1 MLHDASASTTA
12 SKIEHAG
19 ARQASPGSQKGTS
32 LWNAAICKSMGRN
45 GRDALAAQIQGHV
58 GIIVDVD
65 SVQTLTNALEG
76 PSLACN
82 DLLSTPHAT
91 RLRIEAVIGKID

>member
-1 MLHDASASTTA
+1 
-12 SKIEHAG
+12 
-19 ARQASPGSQKGTS
+19 
-32 LWNAAICKSMGRN
+32 MGRN

-91 RLRIEAVIGKID
+91 RLWIEAVKGKIDGGCQNTIAITQRIPHFVWIQRKFQQPDFMNKKITLRHIA